1 MSSASLRLPV
11 IAACYC
17 AVQGLAQPPTTQ
29 LNPMVKKIVEGVSE
43 ERIGA
48 TMKRLGE
55 FGTRYVGSE
64 QDNPAHGIGGASN
77 WISEQFKSYS
87 PRLEVSFQK
96 FSVPKTQR
104 TPKDLDLVNVV
115 AVLPGT
121 IDKDRYVIISGHYDS
136 IALRRIP
143 NAAVRTDD
151 AGPASAADAD
161 PLAPGVA
168 DDASGTAATMELA
181 RVMSQ
186 YTFDKSIVFV
196 TFAAEE
202 IGLNGSRAFAAKAK
216 EDKMQIEGVL
226 NNDIIGSDVAGN
238 GMSANNHVRVFS
250 EGPEDSGSRSL
261 ARYTKEIAER
271 YMPSMTVDLIFR
283 HDRFGRGGDHTS
295 FVAQGFSAVRLTT
308 PSENFANQH
317 TATDTFANAS
327 VPYTTRVAKV
337 NAAVLATLALA
348 PKPPVVAV
356 NRPAGGGGGARGAGA
371 GAGGGRAGDTA
382 AADATAGAATPP
394 AAGAQGRGTG
404 GGAGGGRAGDTA
416 TAGDA
421 GAPPA
426 VGTQGGTGAPAGQ
439 AGRGAGG
446 RGGRGGPPGPGLSR
460 GKGYDAVARWTM
472 PSPEPDLAGYS
483 ILIRDTTAPLW
494 QREIYVGNVTEF
506 TMPDTSIDD
515 VVIGVRAIDKDG
527 NPSLV
532 SAYQMAPTRLIE
544 ATPPATPQQPRPP
557 ATGGGPGGGQ

>member
-1 MSSASLRLPV
+1 MPSASLRLSV

-29 LNPMVKKIVEGVSE
+29 LNPAVKKIVDEVSE

-48 TMKRLGE
+48 IMKKLGD
-55 FGTRYVGSE
+55 FGTRYVASE
-64 QDNPAHGIGGASN
+64 QDNPAHGIGGAAK
-77 WISEQFKSYS
+77 WIESEFKSYS
-87 PRLEVSFQK
+87 PRLEVSLQPFT
-96 FSVPKTQR
+96 VPKSQR
-104 TPKDLDLVNVV
+104 TPKELDLVNVV

-121 IDKDRYVIISGHYDS
+121 IDKDRYVIVSGHYDS
-136 IALRRIP
+136 IAARRAP
-143 NAAVRTDD
+143 NSPVRTDD
-151 AGPASAADAD
+151 TGPASAADTD

-202 IGLNGSRAFAAKAK
+202 IGLNGSKAYAAKAK

-226 NNDIIGSDVAGN
+226 NNDIIGSDVSGN

-250 EGPEDSGSRSL
+250 EGPEDSPSRSL

-283 HDRFGRGGDHTS
+283 HDRFGRGGDHSS
-295 FVAQGFSAVRLTT
+295 FVAEGFAAVRLTT
-308 PSENFANQH
+308 PSENYANQH

-327 VPYTTRVAKV
+327 VPYTTRVAKM
-337 NAAVLATLALA
+337 
-348 PKPPVVAV
+348 
-356 NRPAGGGGGARGAGA
+356 AGGG
-371 GAGGGRAGDTA
+371 
-382 AADATAGAATPP
+382 
-394 AAGAQGRGTG
+394 QG
-404 GGAGGGRAGDTA
+404 
-416 TAGDA
+416 
-421 GAPPA
+421 
-426 VGTQGGTGAPAGQ
+426 
-439 AGRGAGG
+439 GRGAGG
-446 RGGRGGPPGPGLSR
+446 RGGRGGPPGPGLTR

-472 PSPEPDLAGYS
+472 PNPEPDLAGYA

-494 QREIYVGNVTEF
+494 QREIYVGNVTEY
-506 TMPDTSIDD
+506 TLPDMSIDD

-532 SAYQMAPTRLIE
+532 SAYVMAPTRLIE
-544 ATPPATPQQPRPP
+544 ATPPATQQRPP
-557 ATGGGPGGGQ
+557 ATGGAAGGGGQ

>member
-1 MSSASLRLPV
+1 MSSASLRLSV
-11 IAACYC
+11 IAAAYC
-17 AVQGLAQPPTTQ
+17 AVQGLAQPPTSQ
-29 LNPMVKKIVEGVSE
+29 LNPAVKKIVDEVSQ

-48 TMKRLGE
+48 IMKRLGD
-55 FGTRYVGSE
+55 FGTRYVASE
-64 QDNPAHGIGGASN
+64 QDNPTHGIGGASR
-77 WISEQFKSYS
+77 WISDEFKSYS

-96 FSVPKTQR
+96 FSIPKSQR
-104 TPKDLDLVNVV
+104 TPKELDLVNVV

-136 IALRRIP
+136 IAARRAP

-151 AGPASAADAD
+151 AGPASAADTD

-168 DDASGTAATMELA
+168 DDSSGTAATMELA

-226 NNDIIGSDVAGN
+226 NNDIIGSDVSGN
-238 GMSANNHVRVFS
+238 GMSANNHLRVFS
-250 EGPEDSGSRSL
+250 EGPEDSPSRAL

-295 FVAQGFSAVRLTT
+295 FVAQGFAAVRLTT

-348 PKPPVVAV
+348 PKPPVVS
-356 NRPAGGGGGARGAGA
+356 RPMGSGARGAGA
-371 GAGGGRAGDTA
+371 GAGGATGDAAGAGRAGGATA
-382 AADATAGAATPP
+382 PAATPVSAPATAGATAAATNPP
-394 AAGAQGRGTG
+394 TADAA
-404 GGAGGGRAGDTA
+404 
-416 TAGDA
+416 
-421 GAPPA
+421 
-426 VGTQGGTGAPAGQ
+426 
-439 AGRGAGG
+439 AGRGAQGQGGRGGG
-446 RGGRGGPPGPGLSR
+446 RGGRGGPPGPGLTR
-460 GKGYDAVARWTM
+460 GNGYDAVARWTM
-472 PSPEPDLAGYS
+472 PNPEPDIAGYT

-494 QREIYVGNVTEF
+494 QKEIYVGNVMEY

-532 SAYQMAPTRLIE
+532 SAYTMAPTRLIE
-544 ATPPATPQQPRPP
+544 ATPAATQPQRP
-557 ATGGGPGGGQ
+557 PGGGGQ

>member
-1 MSSASLRLPV
+1 MSSSKLRLSV
-11 IAACYC
+11 LAACYC

-29 LNPMVKKIVEGVSE
+29 LNPTVKKIVEEVSE

-48 TMKRLGE
+48 TMKRLGD

-64 QDNPAHGIGGASN
+64 QQNATHGIGGASK
-77 WISEQFKSYS
+77 WIESEFKSYS
-87 PRLEVSFQK
+87 PRLEVSLQPFN
-96 FSVPKTQR
+96 VPKTQR

-136 IALRRIP
+136 IALRRP
-143 NAAVRTDD
+143 QNGAVRTDD

-168 DDASGTAATMELA
+168 DDGSGTAATMELA

-186 YTFDKSIVFV
+186 YTFDKSIIFI

-202 IGLNGSRAFAAKAK
+202 IGLNGSKAYAAKAR
-216 EDKMQIEGVL
+216 EQKMQIEGVL

-238 GMSANNHVRVFS
+238 GMSANNHLRVFS
-250 EGPEDSGSRSL
+250 EDPQDSPSRSL

-271 YMPSMTVDLIFR
+271 YMPGMTVDLVFR

-295 FVAQGFSAVRLTT
+295 FVAEGFAAVRLTT

-327 VPYTTRVAKV
+327 VPYTTRVAKI

-348 PKPPVVAV
+348 PKPPQVAPI
-356 NRPAGGGGGARGAGA
+356 RQPGAGRGGARGGTTDAADAGR
-371 GAGGGRAGDTA
+371 GGGRA
-382 AADATAGAATPP
+382 ADAAP
-394 AAGAQGRGTG
+394 AAP
-404 GGAGGGRAGDTA
+404 GAGD
-416 TAGDA
+416 
-421 GAPPA
+421 PA
-426 VGTQGGTGAPAGQ
+426 S
-439 AGRGAGG
+439 AGRGQGG
-446 RGGRGGPPGPGLSR
+446 RGGRGGTPQPGLSR
-460 GKGYDAVARWTM
+460 GKGYDAVARWAM
-472 PSPEPDLAGYS
+472 PNPEPDIAGYS
-483 ILIRDTTAPLW
+483 ILIRDTTAPYW
-494 QREIYVGNVTEF
+494 QREIYVGNVTEY

-515 VVIGVRAIDKDG
+515 IVIGVRAIDKDG

-532 SAYQMAPTRLIE
+532 SAYVMAPTRLVDPAAP
-544 ATPPATPQQPRPP
+544 ATPPAR
-557 ATGGGPGGGQ
+557 GGGQ

>member
-1 MSSASLRLPV
+1 MINWMLIFPKEEAVSMSLVSLRLSV
-11 IAACYC
+11 IALVYC
-17 AVQGLAQPPTTQ
+17 ASQSLAQPPATQ
-29 LNPMVKKIVEGVSE
+29 LNPAVKKIVDEVSE

-48 TMKRLGE
+48 IMKKLGE
-55 FGTRYVGSE
+55 FGTRYVASD

-77 WISEQFKSYS
+77 WILDQFKSYS
-87 PRLEVSFQK
+87 PRLAVNFQK
-96 FSVPKTQR
+96 FTIPKTQR
-104 TPKDLDLVNVV
+104 TPRDLDLVNVV

-121 IDKDRYVIISGHYDS
+121 IDKDRYVIISSHYDS
-136 IALRRIP
+136 IAARRAP
-143 NAAVRTDD
+143 NQPVSTDD
-151 AGPASAADAD
+151 APPASAADTD

-202 IGLNGSRAFAAKAK
+202 IGLNGSKAFAAKAK

-238 GMSANNHVRVFS
+238 GMSANNRLRVFS
-250 EGPEDSGSRSL
+250 EGPEDSTSRSL

-271 YMPSMTVDLIFR
+271 YVPSMTVDLIFR
-283 HDRFGRGGDHTS
+283 HDRFGRGSDHTS
-295 FVAQGFSAVRLTT
+295 FVAQGFAAVRLTT

-327 VPYTTRVAKV
+327 VPYTARVAKM

-356 NRPAGGGGGARGAGA
+356 VRPAGGTRGGGAGA
-371 GAGGGRAGDTA
+371 GA
-382 AADATAGAATPP
+382 P
-394 AAGAQGRGTG
+394 
-404 GGAGGGRAGDTA
+404 
-416 TAGDA
+416 
-421 GAPPA
+421 
-426 VGTQGGTGAPAGQ
+426 
-439 AGRGAGG
+439 GG

-472 PSPEPDLAGYS
+472 PAPEPDLAGYA
-483 ILIRDTTAPLW
+483 ILVRDTTAPLW
-494 QREIYVGNVTEF
+494 QREIYVGNVTEY
-506 TMPDTSIDD
+506 TMPDMSIDD

-527 NPSLV
+527 NPSLI
-532 SAYQMAPTRLIE
+532 SAYVMAPTRMIE
-544 ATPPATPQQPRPP
+544 TTPPPTPARP
-557 ATGGGPGGGQ
+557 TGGQ

>member
-1 MSSASLRLPV
+1 MSSASLRLSL
-11 IAACYC
+11 IATVYC
-17 AVQGLAQPPTTQ
+17 AVQGLAQPPITQ
-29 LNPMVKKIVEGVSE
+29 LNPAVKKIVEEVSE

-48 TMKRLGE
+48 IMKHLGE
-55 FGTRYVGSE
+55 FGTRYVASDQE
-64 QDNPAHGIGGASN
+64 NDAHGIGGASR
-77 WISEQFKSYS
+77 WISDQFKSYS
-87 PRLEVSFQK
+87 PRLDVSFQK
-96 FSVPKTQR
+96 FNIPKTQR

-136 IALRRIP
+136 IALRRTG
-143 NAAVRTDD
+143 NAPAAATDD
-151 AGPASAADAD
+151 GPANAADAD

-168 DDASGTAATMELA
+168 DDGSGTAATMELA
-181 RVMSQ
+181 RVLSQ
-186 YTFDKSIVFV
+186 YTFDKSIIFV

-202 IGLNGSRAFAAKAK
+202 IGLNGSKAFAAKAK

-226 NNDIIGSDVAGN
+226 NNDIIGSDVSGN
-238 GMSANNHVRVFS
+238 GISANNHLRVFS

-271 YMPSMTVDLIFR
+271 YMPSMTVDLVFR

-295 FVAQGFSAVRLTT
+295 FVAQGFAAVRLTT

-327 VPYTTRVAKV
+327 VPYTTRVAKI

-348 PKPPVVAV
+348 PKPPVVAIV
-356 NRPAGGGGGARGAGA
+356 RPAGAGGVRGAGA
-371 GAGGGRAGDTA
+371 GGAAGNGGGGRAGTGAADTA
-382 AADATAGAATPP
+382 AGAATAAGATASVGTPP
-394 AAGAQGRGTG
+394 AAGAQGGTNG
-404 GGAGGGRAGDTA
+404 
-416 TAGDA
+416 
-421 GAPPA
+421 
-426 VGTQGGTGAPAGQ
+426 QAGQ
-439 AGRGAGG
+439 QAGAGRGAGG

-472 PSPEPDLAGYS
+472 PTPEPDLAGYS

-494 QREIYVGNVTEF
+494 QREIYVGNVTEY

-532 SAYQMAPTRLIE
+532 SAYTMAPTRVIE
-544 ATPPATPQQPRPP
+544 ATPPATPQRP
-557 ATGGGPGGGQ
+557 ATGGGQ

>member
-1 MSSASLRLPV
+1 MQSF
-11 IAACYC
+11 
-17 AVQGLAQPPTTQ
+17 AQPPTAQ
-29 LNPMVKKIVEGVSE
+29 LNPIVKKIVEEVSE

-48 TMKRLGE
+48 IMKKLGD
-55 FGTRYVGSE
+55 FGTRYVASDT
-64 QDNPAHGIGGASN
+64 DNPTHGIGGASQ
-77 WISEQFKSYS
+77 WIEGEFKSYS
-87 PRLEVSFQK
+87 PRLEVSLQPFK
-96 FSVPKTQR
+96 VPKTQR

-136 IALRRIP
+136 IALRRP
-143 NAAVRTDD
+143 TNGAVRTDD

-168 DDASGTAATMELA
+168 DDGSGTAATMELA

-186 YTFDKSIVFV
+186 YTFDKSIVFI

-202 IGLNGSRAFAAKAK
+202 IGLNGSKAYAAKAK
-216 EDKMQIEGVL
+216 EDKMEIEGVL
-226 NNDIIGSDVAGN
+226 NNDIVGSDVSGN
-238 GMSANNHVRVFS
+238 GMSANNRLRVFS

-308 PSENFANQH
+308 PSENYANQH

-327 VPYTTRVAKV
+327 VPYTTRVAKM

-356 NRPAGGGGGARGAGA
+356 NRPAGGR
-371 GAGGGRAGDTA
+371 GGGRATGAGAAGEGGRGGDTA
-382 AADATAGAATPP
+382 AA
-394 AAGAQGRGTG
+394 
-404 GGAGGGRAGDTA
+404 
-416 TAGDA
+416 GDA
-421 GAPPA
+421 
-426 VGTQGGTGAPAGQ
+426 
-439 AGRGAGG
+439 AGG
-446 RGGRGGPPGPGLSR
+446 RGQGSRGGETAVAGDSASGRGQGGRGGGRGPAGPGLTR
-460 GKGYDAVARWTM
+460 GKGYDAVARWAM
-472 PSPEPDLAGYS
+472 PNPEPDIAGYS
-483 ILIRDTTAPLW
+483 LLIRDTTAPLW
-494 QREIYVGNVTEF
+494 QREIYVGNVTEY

-515 VVIGVRAIDKDG
+515 IVIGVRAIDKDG

-532 SAYQMAPTRLIE
+532 SAYVMAPTRLVE
-544 ATPPATPQQPRPP
+544 PPPPATLPARP
-557 ATGGGPGGGQ
+557 ASGGGQ